1 MMTLRRNRRKVG
13 VDRSGVE
20 LLYPRGFWS
29 TMALP
34 GVAWIVAL
42 FLVPFFA
49 IVATAAGGID
59 PAFGNAI
66 PEWNPIYWQP
76 NNFEW
81 VFQDPNG
88 IVVPVF
94 LRTIGY
100 VVAAVV
106 ACGLL
111 GYPVSYY
118 MSRLTGRTRNIF
130 LILMILP
137 FWVSYLMRILAWV
150 NLLQDDGL
158 VNKILSLTGFL
169 EPQAWLSGR
178 ASTVVLG
185 LVYGYIPFFVLPLYA
200 SLERIDKDLVKAA
213 LDLGA
218 SPTAAFTRVTL
229 PLSKQGILAG
239 IVIIMLPMFGDF
251 FTANLLGATRN
262 AMVGSL
268 VNLYLTTFTQ
278 GASQG
283 RGAAL
288 VIVLTLV
295 VSVLTVYYLAAMARA
310 TREAR
315 G

>member
-1 MMTLRRNRRKVG
+1 MRLRRNRRTG
-13 VDRSGVE
+13 VAEGSVE
-20 LLYPRGFWS
+20 QLYPRGFW
-29 TMALP
+29 ALMTVP
-34 GVAWIVAL
+34 GVVFIIVL

-49 IVATAAGGID
+49 IVATGAGGID
-59 PAFGNAI
+59 PDFGNAI

-76 NNFEW
+76 DNFLW
-81 VFQDPNG
+81 VFRDPNG
-88 IVVPVF
+88 IVFPVF
-94 LRTIGY
+94 ARTIGY

-106 ACGLL
+106 SCALV
-111 GYPVSYY
+111 GYPVAYY
-118 MSRLTGRTRNIF
+118 MSRITGRVRNIF
-130 LILMILP
+130 LVLMVLP

-158 VNKILSLTGFL
+158 VNKVLSLTGFL
-169 EPQAWLSGR
+169 KPQEWLSGR
-178 ASTVVLG
+178 ASTVVFG
-185 LVYGYIPFFVLPLYA
+185 LIYGYMPFFILPLYA

-218 SPTAAFTRVTL
+218 SPPAAFVRVTL
-229 PLSKQGILAG
+229 PLSEQGILAG
-239 IVIIMLPMFGDF
+239 TVIIMLPMFGDF
-251 FTANLLGATRN
+251 FTASLLGTSRN

-288 VIVLTLV
+288 VIVLTLL
-295 VSVLTVYYLAAMARA
+295 VSVLTVYYLVATARGA
-310 TREAR
+310 REAR

>member
-1 MMTLRRNRRKVG
+1 MRLRRNRRKVG
-13 VDRSGVE
+13 VDQGGLE
-20 LLYPRGFWS
+20 HLYPRGFWA

-34 GVAWIVAL
+34 GVAWVVAL

-59 PAFGNAI
+59 PTFGNAL

-76 NNFEW
+76 HNFLW

-88 IVVPVF
+88 IVWPVF

-100 VVAAVV
+100 VVAAVLSC
-106 ACGLL
+106 ALL
-111 GYPVSYY
+111 GYPVAYY
-118 MSRLTGRTRNIF
+118 MSRLAGRARNVF
-130 LILMILP
+130 LVLMVLP

-150 NLLQDDGL
+150 NLLQNDGL
-158 VNKILSLTGFL
+158 VNRILSLTGFL
-169 EPQAWLSGR
+169 KPQEWLSGH
-178 ASTVVLG
+178 ASTVIFG
-185 LVYGYIPFFVLPLYA
+185 LIYGYIPFFILPLYA
-200 SLERIDKDLVKAA
+200 SLERIDKDLVTAA

-218 SPTAAFTRVTL
+218 SPTAAFARVTL
-229 PLSKQGILAG
+229 PLSEQGILAG
-239 IVIIMLPMFGDF
+239 VVIIMLPMFGDF
-251 FTANLLGATRN
+251 FTANLLGTSRN

-295 VSVLTVYYLAAMARA
+295 VSVLTIYYLVAMARA
-310 TREAR
+310 ARAAR

>member
-1 MMTLRRNRRKVG
+1 MRRMGRRRHG
-13 VDRSGVE
+13 GGRRGGAE
-20 LLYPRGFWS
+20 FLYPRGFWAA
-29 TMALP
+29 MALP

-49 IVATAAGGID
+49 IVATGAGGID
-59 PAFGNAI
+59 PIFGNAV

-76 NNFEW
+76 DNFLW

-88 IVVPVF
+88 IVGPVF
-94 LRTIGY
+94 VRTIGY
-100 VVAAVV
+100 VVTAVASCV
-106 ACGLL
+106 LL
-111 GYPVSYY
+111 GYPVAYY
-118 MSRLTGRTRNIF
+118 MSRLTGRARTIF
-130 LILMILP
+130 LILMVLP

-150 NLLQDDGL
+150 NLLQNDGL
-158 VNKILSLTGFL
+158 VNRILSLTRFL
-169 EPQAWLSGR
+169 EPQEWLSGR
-178 ASTVVLG
+178 AGTVVLG
-185 LVYGYIPFFVLPLYA
+185 LIYGYMPFFILPLYA

-218 SPTAAFTRVTL
+218 SPSSAFRRITL

-239 IVIIMLPMFGDF
+239 VVIVMLPMFGDF
-251 FTANLLGATRN
+251 FTADLLGTSRN

-295 VSVLTVYYLAAMARA
+295 VSVATIYYLVNTARA
-310 TREAR
+310 AREAR
-315 G
+315 A